1 MLGEESHKATL
12 DSSAGDNRIVCTVI
26 YTARHREVSSTLKGL
41 GSLANS
47 PCLPYGNKIPIVP
60 PRLLWGPHYLFSIQL
75 KIIKSSSKHMPE
87 GIGHFINKW
96 RTKKM
101 MCPIMLLN
109 CKIHL
114 CFFLAFPLPSLP
126 NLESGVASHS
136 VFWDHM
142 GLGRYISPLHLL
154 AEVLLIRAS
163 RTIFSLEE
171 NDSKVGRGSE
181 KNAGTRRGGQHLKSH
196 FANIT
201 VTLSYCTSH
210 VCNGNHSVYQVS
222 LPKAWQEVVSILK
235 EPSTEA
241 AIEAYELWSVL
252 LLICSKP

>member
-47 PCLPYGNKIPIVP
+47 LCLPYGNKIPIVP

-101 MCPIMLLN
+101 ICPIMLLN

-114 CFFLAFPLPSLP
+114 CSSSLSLSP
-126 NLESGVASHS
+126 VSPTLS
-136 VFWDHM
+136 
-142 GLGRYISPLHLL
+142 LGPPVSP
-154 AEVLLIRAS
+154 
-163 RTIFSLEE
+163 TFSLGWP
-171 NDSKVGRGSE
+171 VILCSE
-181 KNAGTRRGGQHLKSH
+181 ITWGGQVYFTLASSSWS
-196 FANIT
+196 FADKGIT
-201 VTLSYCTSH
+201 
-210 VCNGNHSVYQVS
+210 NHI
-222 LPKAWQEVVSILK
+222 LPWRKWF
-235 EPSTEA
+235 
-241 AIEAYELWSVL
+241 
-252 LLICSKP
+252 